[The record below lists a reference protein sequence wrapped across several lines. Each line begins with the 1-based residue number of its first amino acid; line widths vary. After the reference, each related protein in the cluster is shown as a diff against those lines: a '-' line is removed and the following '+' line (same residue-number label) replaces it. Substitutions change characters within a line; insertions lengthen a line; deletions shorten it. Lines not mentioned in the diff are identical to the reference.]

1 MDLENFDIRAVGCD
15 VLVTGE
21 GSIDAQTVYGKAPIR
36 VARRFRKASPQG
48 LIVAIAGAVRD
59 RTKVREAGIDVF
71 VTTLDRPMSEH
82 EAMEN
87 GQALLT
93 QAAAELAHL
102 LSRTA

>member
-1 MDLENFDIRAVGCD
+1 M
-15 VLVTGE
+15 
-21 GSIDAQTVYGKAPIR
+21 
-36 VARRFRKASPQG
+36 
-48 LIVAIAGAVRD
+48 
-59 RTKVREAGIDVF
+59 
-71 VTTLDRPMSEH
+71 LDRPMSEH